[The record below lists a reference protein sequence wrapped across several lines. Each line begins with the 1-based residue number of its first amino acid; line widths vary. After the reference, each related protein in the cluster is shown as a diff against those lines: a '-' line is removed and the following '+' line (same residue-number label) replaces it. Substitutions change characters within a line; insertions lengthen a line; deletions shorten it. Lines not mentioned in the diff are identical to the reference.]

1 MDNNDAEIFDC
12 AVIGGGPA
20 GLTAALYLARYRR
33 RVVVLDSGTSRA
45 RWIPRS
51 HNLAGFPD
59 GIGGPKLLERMRA
72 HAEQY
77 GASVKACVVA
87 SVARQGDGFTL
98 ETDGGSVQARAVLF
112 ATGVANRR
120 PPITDDEHSVAL
132 QAGTLRYCPVC
143 DGHEVIDKTIAVL
156 GADGHGVREALFLR
170 EYSPHITLLTL
181 IENEV
186 EPSARAALDEAGIAI
201 EATPVSAFALGQAPA
216 RITLADGRE
225 RVFDTLYPAL
235 GSNTNCE
242 LLGPFGLTLAD
253 YNCFVTDR
261 HQRLGVKGLY
271 AAGDIVAGLDQ
282 IVVATGHAAIAA
294 TAIHND
300 LRAIDGKTL
309 AQK

>member
-1 MDNNDAEIFDC
+1 MDKTNTEIFDC

-33 RVVVLDSGTSRA
+33 RVAVLDSGTSRA
-45 RWIPRS
+45 AWIPRS

-59 GIGGPKLLERMRA
+59 GLRGPELLERMRA
-72 HAEQY
+72 HAEHY
-77 GASVKACVVA
+77 GASMKPCFVATVV
-87 SVARQGDGFTL
+87 RQDDGFIL
-98 ETDGGSVQARAVLF
+98 ESDHGSVQARTVLF

-120 PPITDDEHSVAL
+120 PPITDDEHAVAL

-181 IENEV
+181 IEAEV

-201 EATPVSAFALGQAPA
+201 EATPVSAFALGEAPA

-225 RVFDTLYPAL
+225 CVFDTLYPAL

-242 LLGPFGLTLAD
+242 LLGPFGLTLAED
-253 YNCFVTDR
+253 NCFVTDR

-282 IVVATGHAAIAA
+282 IAVATGQAAIAA

-309 AQK
+309 VQK

>member
-1 MDNNDAEIFDC
+1 MDQTSTEMFNC

-33 RVVVLDSGTSRA
+33 RVIVLDSGTSRA
-45 RWIPRS
+45 QWIPRS

-59 GIGGPKLLERMRA
+59 GIGGPELLKRMRA
-72 HAEQY
+72 HAENY
-77 GASVKACVVA
+77 GASAKPCVVA
-87 SVARQGDGFTL
+87 SVARRDDGFIL
-98 ETDGGSVQARAVLF
+98 DTDGGSVQARTVLF
-112 ATGVANRR
+112 ATGVVSRR
-120 PPITDDEHSVAL
+120 PPVTDDEHSVAL

-143 DGHEVIDKTIAVL
+143 DGHEVIDKAVAVL
-156 GADGHGVREALFLR
+156 GADGHGVHEALFLR

-186 EPSARAALDEAGIAI
+186 EPSARKALDEAGIAI
-201 EATPVSAFALGQAPA
+201 EATPVSAFALGEAPA

-225 RVFDTLYPAL
+225 RLFDTLYPAL

-242 LLGPFGLTLAD
+242 LLGPFGLTLSED
-253 YNCFVTDR
+253 NCFVTDR
-261 HQRLGVKGLY
+261 HQRLGVTGLY

-282 IVVATGHAAIAA
+282 IAVATGQATIAA

-309 AQK
+309 VQR